1 MSADP
6 DELEVSAARLEA
18 ALERIARAPAAT
30 PAEPDLA
37 AALDTLI
44 ARLRAAL
51 EETA

>member
-6 DELEVSAARLEA
+6 DELEATAARLEA
-18 ALERIARAPAAT
+18 ALDRIARARPAAPAT
-30 PAEPDLA
+30 PELA
-37 AALDTLI
+37 AALDEII